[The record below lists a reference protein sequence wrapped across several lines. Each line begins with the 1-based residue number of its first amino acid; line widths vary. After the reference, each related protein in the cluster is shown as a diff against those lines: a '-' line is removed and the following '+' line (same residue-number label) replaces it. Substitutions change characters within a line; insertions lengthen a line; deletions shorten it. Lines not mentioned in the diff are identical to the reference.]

1 MLQPAALAFRAQSPL
16 PPRVRGRS
24 AAGRRFLLRGRGHMS
39 FQRHRKIYPDVETLL
54 ALGWLPSQ
62 RLIGMSFQLTIPR
75 RVALQH
81 CSLPLRQPRSFLN
94 KIVPF
99 VDIISASGYL
109 SPFSLYQLRG
119 PLHSIKPGGKT
130 GTGYEKANSE
140 RERACGSVTQ
150 AAWGDEHV

>member
-119 PLHSIKPGGKT
+119 PLQ
-130 GTGYEKANSE
+130 NE
-140 RERACGSVTQ
+140 REAILDAKVDSSDHAGVGSECHSRVEFSHF
-150 AAWGDEHV
+150 A